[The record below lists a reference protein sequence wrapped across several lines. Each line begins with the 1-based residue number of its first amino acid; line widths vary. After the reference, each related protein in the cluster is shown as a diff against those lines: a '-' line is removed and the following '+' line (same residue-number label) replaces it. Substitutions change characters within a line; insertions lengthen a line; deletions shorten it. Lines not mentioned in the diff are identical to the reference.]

1 MNYFQIWHKFIIVE
15 QMFSCYNE
23 DEIILIIL
31 FRRKEGQPVQQFTE
45 DFKSINNMYGTI
57 ILEHS
62 LFGEQI
68 WTNQILK
75 VIDNNEMLGLR
86 VQNHDVYVYKNDVA
100 HYGRTDNEF
109 TISDKNLTITIIMN
123 KL

>member
-1 MNYFQIWHKFIIVE
+1 
-15 QMFSCYNE
+15 
-23 DEIILIIL
+23 
-31 FRRKEGQPVQQFTE
+31 
-45 DFKSINNMYGTI
+45 MYGTI

-68 WTNQILK
+68 WTNHRIK
-75 VIDNNEMLGLR
+75 VINNNEMIGLC
-86 VQNHDVYVYKNDVA
+86 VQGHDVYVYKNDVVR
-100 HYGRTDNEF
+100 YGQSNGNF

>member
-1 MNYFQIWHKFIIVE
+1 M
-15 QMFSCYNE
+15 
-23 DEIILIIL
+23 
-31 FRRKEGQPVQQFTE
+31 QQFTE

-62 LFGEQI
+62 LFGKQI

-86 VQNHDVYVYKNDVA
+86 VQNHDVYVYKKDVA
-100 HYGRTDNEF
+100 HYERTDNEF